1 MDFGTKKSVVATP
14 SFSERMA
21 SIKSMFKTAHENAS
35 NLHAEMESEIAKKE
49 SQIAALQEDIKTIG
63 VTKQEAETFMSS
75 LFDMIEQ
82 INQLKQ
88 GSIISESSHYIVNRV
103 SGSNAWLTHFESGE
117 EVQIGMSYLKNY
129 TNSADL
135 FETTV
140 KVTKEDKKDG
150 TLGIRSI
157 WENIHSGQVFTV
169 CFKKQDKPKSKRKL
183 QEEID
188 AIVEQFSN
196 SIDTVKNNKKGVANA
211 AKNLITEL
219 VNNPVLPYEEGEDRV
234 LRGYKIQ
241 FESRDGRYD
250 CVDMDITKTDKESGI
265 RPVNINTIKWL
276 IFNGVKYIVE

>member
-1 MDFGTKKSVVATP
+1 
-14 SFSERMA
+14 MA
-21 SIKSMFKTAHENAS
+21 
-35 NLHAEMESEIAKKE
+35 
-49 SQIAALQEDIKTIG
+49 
-63 VTKQEAETFMSS
+63 
-75 LFDMIEQ
+75 IEQ

-103 SGSNAWLTHFESGE
+103 SGSTAWLTHFESGE

-241 FESRDGRYD
+241 FESRDGRYN
-250 CVDMDITKTDKESGI
+250 CIDMDIQQTDKESEV
-265 RPVNINTIKWL
+265 RPVNINTIKYL
-276 IFNGVKYIVE
+276 IFNGVKYVVE

>member
-1 MDFGTKKSVVATP
+1 
-14 SFSERMA
+14 
-21 SIKSMFKTAHENAS
+21 
-35 NLHAEMESEIAKKE
+35 
-49 SQIAALQEDIKTIG
+49 
-63 VTKQEAETFMSS
+63 
-75 LFDMIEQ
+75 MIEQ

-103 SGSNAWLTHFESGE
+103 SGSSAWLTHFESGE

-169 CFKKQDKPKSKRKL
+169 CFKKQDKPKSKKKL

-211 AKNLITEL
+211 AKNLVTEL

-241 FESRDGRYD
+241 FESRDGRYN
-250 CVDMDITKTDKESGI
+250 CVDMDIQQTDKESGV
-265 RPVNINTIKWL
+265 RLVNINTIKYL
-276 IFNGVKYIVE
+276 IFDGVKYVVE

>member
-1 MDFGTKKSVVATP
+1 
-14 SFSERMA
+14 
-21 SIKSMFKTAHENAS
+21 
-35 NLHAEMESEIAKKE
+35 
-49 SQIAALQEDIKTIG
+49 
-63 VTKQEAETFMSS
+63 
-75 LFDMIEQ
+75 MIEK

-88 GSIISESSHYIVNRV
+88 GSIISESSHYIVNRI
-103 SGSNAWLTHFESGE
+103 SILNNTAWLTHFESGE
-117 EVQIGMSYLKNY
+117 EVQIGLSYLKHY

-157 WENIHSGQVFTV
+157 WGNIHSGQVFTV

-211 AKNLITEL
+211 AKSLITEL
-219 VNNPVLPYEEGEDRV
+219 VNNPVLPYEEGEERV

-250 CVDMDITKTDKESGI
+250 CVDMDITKTEKESGI
-265 RPVNINTIKWL
+265 RPVNILTIKWL

>member
-1 MDFGTKKSVVATP
+1 MKVNLAEIEVGDI
-14 SFSERMA
+14 FSE
-21 SIKSMFKTAHENAS
+21 E
-35 NLHAEMESEIAKKE
+35 
-49 SQIAALQEDIKTIG
+49 
-63 VTKQEAETFMSS
+63 
-75 LFDMIEQ
+75 
-82 INQLKQ
+82 
-88 GSIISESSHYIVNRV
+88 SHYIVKEV
-103 SGSNAWLTHFESGE
+103 KKDSVVFEHLESGKTVSLSNE
-117 EVQIGMSYLKNY
+117 YVHNMLNTSDQYER
-129 TNSADL
+129 
-135 FETTV
+135 EV

-157 WENIHSGQVFTV
+157 FEKIHSGQVFTV

-276 IFNGVKYIVE
+276 IFNGVKYIVG

>member
-1 MDFGTKKSVVATP
+1 M
-14 SFSERMA
+14 
-21 SIKSMFKTAHENAS
+21 
-35 NLHAEMESEIAKKE
+35 
-49 SQIAALQEDIKTIG
+49 
-63 VTKQEAETFMSS
+63 VT
-75 LFDMIEQ
+75 
-82 INQLKQ
+82 
-88 GSIISESSHYIVNRV
+88 
-103 SGSNAWLTHFESGE
+103 
-117 EVQIGMSYLKNY
+117 GMSCLKNY

-188 AIVEQFSN
+188 AIAEQFSN

-211 AKNLITEL
+211 AKNLITKL

-234 LRGYKIQ
+234 LGGYKIQ

-265 RPVNINTIKWL
+265 RPVNILTIKWL
-276 IFNGVKYIVE
+276 IFNGVKYIIE

>member
-1 MDFGTKKSVVATP
+1 
-14 SFSERMA
+14 
-21 SIKSMFKTAHENAS
+21 
-35 NLHAEMESEIAKKE
+35 
-49 SQIAALQEDIKTIG
+49 
-63 VTKQEAETFMSS
+63 
-75 LFDMIEQ
+75 MIEKVS
-82 INQLKQ
+82 QLKE
-88 GSIISESSHYIVNRV
+88 GSVIGESSHYIINRL
-103 SGSNAWLTHFESGE
+103 SGSTVYLTHFESGE
-117 EVQIGMSYLKNY
+117 EVQIGIDYLKSY

-135 FETTV
+135 YTTEV

-250 CVDMDITKTDKESGI
+250 CVDMDIQRTDKENGI
-265 RPVNINTIKWL
+265 RPVNILTIKWL
-276 IFNGVKYIVE
+276 IYNGVKYTVE

>member
-1 MDFGTKKSVVATP
+1 
-14 SFSERMA
+14 
-21 SIKSMFKTAHENAS
+21 
-35 NLHAEMESEIAKKE
+35 
-49 SQIAALQEDIKTIG
+49 
-63 VTKQEAETFMSS
+63 
-75 LFDMIEQ
+75 MIEQ

-103 SGSNAWLTHFESGE
+103 SGSTAWLTHFESGE
-117 EVQIGMSYLKNY
+117 EVQIGISYLKNY

-241 FESRDGRYD
+241 FESRDGRYN
-250 CVDMDITKTDKESGI
+250 CIDMDIQQTDKESGV
-265 RPVNINTIKWL
+265 RPVNINTIKYL
-276 IFNGVKYIVE
+276 IFDGVKYVVE

>member
-1 MDFGTKKSVVATP
+1 
-14 SFSERMA
+14 
-21 SIKSMFKTAHENAS
+21 
-35 NLHAEMESEIAKKE
+35 
-49 SQIAALQEDIKTIG
+49 
-63 VTKQEAETFMSS
+63 
-75 LFDMIEQ
+75 MIEQ

-103 SGSNAWLTHFESGE
+103 SGSSAWLTHFESGE

-169 CFKKQDKPKSKRKL
+169 CFKKQDKPKSKKKL

-211 AKNLITEL
+211 AKNLVTEL
-219 VNNPVLPYEEGEDRV
+219 VNNPVLPYEEGEDRI

-241 FESRDGRYD
+241 FESRDGRYN
-250 CVDMDITKTDKESGI
+250 CVDMDIQQTDKESGV
-265 RPVNINTIKWL
+265 RPVNINTIKYL
-276 IFNGVKYIVE
+276 IFDGVKYVVE

>member
-1 MDFGTKKSVVATP
+1 
-14 SFSERMA
+14 
-21 SIKSMFKTAHENAS
+21 
-35 NLHAEMESEIAKKE
+35 
-49 SQIAALQEDIKTIG
+49 
-63 VTKQEAETFMSS
+63 
-75 LFDMIEQ
+75 MIEQ
-82 INQLKQ
+82 TNQLKQ
-88 GSIISESSHYIVNRV
+88 GSIISESSHYIVNKV
-103 SGSNAWLTHFESGE
+103 SGSNAQLTHFESGE

-183 QEEID
+183 QGEID

-211 AKNLITEL
+211 AKSLITEL

-250 CVDMDITKTDKESGI
+250 CVDMDITRTDKESGI

>member
-1 MDFGTKKSVVATP
+1 
-14 SFSERMA
+14 
-21 SIKSMFKTAHENAS
+21 
-35 NLHAEMESEIAKKE
+35 
-49 SQIAALQEDIKTIG
+49 
-63 VTKQEAETFMSS
+63 
-75 LFDMIEQ
+75 MIEQ

-88 GSIISESSHYIVNRV
+88 GSIISESSHYIVNKV
-103 SGSNAWLTHFESGE
+103 SGSSAWLTHFESGE

-169 CFKKQDKPKSKRKL
+169 CFKKQDKPKSKKKL

-196 SIDTVKNNKKGVANA
+196 SIDAVKNSKKGVANA
-211 AKNLITEL
+211 AKNLATEL

-250 CVDMDITKTDKESGI
+250 CVDMDIVRTDKESGI

-276 IFNGVKYIVE
+276 IFNGVKYIVK

>member
-1 MDFGTKKSVVATP
+1 
-14 SFSERMA
+14 MA
-21 SIKSMFKTAHENAS
+21 
-35 NLHAEMESEIAKKE
+35 
-49 SQIAALQEDIKTIG
+49 
-63 VTKQEAETFMSS
+63 
-75 LFDMIEQ
+75 IEQ

-103 SGSNAWLTHFESGE
+103 SGSTAWLTHFESGE

-135 FETTV
+135 YDTTV

-211 AKNLITEL
+211 AKNLVTEL

-241 FESRDGRYD
+241 FESRDGRYN
-250 CVDMDITKTDKESGI
+250 CVDMDIQQTDKESGV
-265 RPVNINTIKWL
+265 RPVNINTIKYL
-276 IFNGVKYIVE
+276 IFDGVKYVVE